1 MRTLHPV
8 QVPATFRL
16 VLGTD
21 TSSVL
26 WGVHSSGEENTY
38 LVMQG

>member
-21 TSSVL
+21 TSVL